1 MTLKSCQTLTPV
13 QRCFTDGGHREAA
26 MRCVAKVPTKCWGAW
41 DVVVNICQRIIW
53 IITYHYTALY
63 ESFIHVY
70 AYVIT
75 VNIVVFRLL
84 YGLTFGSFGFS
95 FDRFLSLVVPRFSRK
110 LEFYSLTCSC
120 YIHFQSGGVQRINKH
135 PQEISSETKS
145 QGLLCGWRWRPH
157 LCAVGFILEWCCPGL
172 NTPKN

>member
-1 MTLKSCQTLTPV
+1 MLHRWWSPRSRDALCCQSANKMLRCLGCCGEHLPTHNMNNHISFSTL
-13 QRCFTDGGHREAA
+13 
-26 MRCVAKVPTKCWGAW
+26 
-41 DVVVNICQRIIW
+41 I
-53 IITYHYTALY
+53 

-70 AYVIT
+70 TYVIA

-84 YGLTFGSFGFS
+84 YGLAFRSFGFS
-95 FDRFLSLVVPRFSRK
+95 FDRFLSLVVPCFSRK

-145 QGLLCGWRWRPH
+145 QGLLCG
-157 LCAVGFILEWCCPGL
+157 
-172 NTPKN
+172 